1 MLPNSITQAQP
12 PETDS
17 QYNLNQPETAATP
30 DLEFYAIIEQDGSGG
45 FYAAA
50 PQFESCHSRGQTLAE
65 LTTNMQSAIRR
76 SLSDTG
82 PDSLSEIIGVYKIQI
97 PADAASKNQ
106 GFYVLIKDDQ
116 EGGFIGIAPELK
128 GCLSYGFTLDELVS
142 NMEEAIL
149 LCLQDGDDAANPAFF
164 GIQKVAIP
172 KTDHLK
178 I

>member
-1 MLPNSITQAQP
+1 MLPNSITQAHP

-17 QYNLNQPETAATP
+17 QRNLNQPETTATP
-30 DLEFYAIIEQDGSGG
+30 DLEFYAIIEKDSSGG
-45 FYAAA
+45 FYGAA
-50 PQFESCHSRGQTLAE
+50 PQFESCYSRGQTLAE
-65 LTTNMQSAIRR
+65 LTANMQSAIRR

-97 PADAASKNQ
+97 PDDSSSKNH
-106 GFYVLIKDDQ
+106 GFYLLIKDDQ